1 MLTFQTAEE
10 NVFECGRRAS
20 PPSPTLHRNM
30 ESLEEQSEHTF
41 NSAFQI
47 DVKNPRI
54 AKPLYSRCVYGY
66 LLEVS
71 VFRNLH
77 HLHLLLLSLDHERL
91 LDVLCGT
98 AVQWHRHNLNDN
110 NKKMINK
117 VISKCGSK

>member
-1 MLTFQTAEE
+1 M
-10 NVFECGRRAS
+10 
-20 PPSPTLHRNM
+20 
-30 ESLEEQSEHTF
+30 
-41 NSAFQI
+41 
-47 DVKNPRI
+47 
-54 AKPLYSRCVYGY
+54 CVYGY

-98 AVQWHRHNLNDN
+98 AVQRHRYNLNDNN